1 MPANTADTMP
11 PRRSTH
17 TFGPP
22 AEQWVYDRWG
32 DTGRPVV
39 LLHSLL
45 FDRRVWWP
53 VAADLAA
60 HCVVIAPDLPGHG
73 DTAAR
78 AELAPAHL
86 AGVLADL
93 VHSLGLR
100 RAPVVVGHGT
110 SAQIATAFAAS
121 YAIHTLVTA
130 DEMDPCHVTTA
141 EQLLAAIRPQEVPA
155 VYRPYAL
162 APPDIAL
169 FSAYRTANLGVEHPP
184 APADIPHVLVSSGS
198 PGPCAADREA
208 GERRYPAAARL
219 PQLSDPYRFAADLR
233 ALL

>member
-1 MPANTADTMP
+1 MNATEPLP

-17 TFGPP
+17 TFGPW
-22 AEQWVYDRWG
+22 AYDRWG

-60 HCVVIAPDLPGHG
+60 YCVVIAPDLPGHG
-73 DTAAR
+73 NSAAR
-78 AELAPAHL
+78 EGLAPAQL
-86 AGVLADL
+86 ACEIAEL
-93 VHSLGLR
+93 VHSLDLR

-110 SAQIATAFAAS
+110 SALIATAFAAS

-130 DEMDPCHVTTA
+130 DEMDPCHVNTA

-155 VYRPYAL
+155 VYRPYAM
-162 APPDIAL
+162 APPDCVL
-169 FSAYRTANLGVEHPP
+169 FSAYRTAGLGAEHPS
-184 APADIPHVLVSSGS
+184 APADVPHVLVSSGS
-198 PGPCAADREA
+198 PGCDTGT
-208 GERRYPAAARL
+208 GELRYTAAARM